1 MKRIAIPLLAAA
13 SLLAGCGSG
22 GGGGNSST
30 PTAPAG
36 SVKAVAA
43 PAGQDWTQVVS
54 ATPEGGFV
62 VGNPDAKL
70 KLVEYGSRTCPTCGA
85 FGQTGMRPLEDNY
98 VKTGKVSYEFRDFL
112 VHGPPDLAAALLG
125 RCAGPQPFF
134 PILEQMYIDQPKF
147 LDTQMKI
154 AQDQAFLQQTQNAAP
169 AQVATAWAEKMG
181 YLEFIKQR
189 GVPEAQARACLTDA
203 KAIDQLTK
211 MMQDG
216 TDKNGVTGTPTFILN
231 GAKVDG
237 VTWAQVETALKN
249 AGA

>member
-1 MKRIAIPLLAAA
+1 MKRMAFPLVAAVA
-13 SLLAGCGSG
+13 LLAGCGG
-22 GGGGNSST
+22 GADGGNSST
-30 PTAPAG
+30 PSAPAG
-36 SVKAVAA
+36 SVKAVAP

-54 ATPEGGFV
+54 VTPEGGYV

-85 FGQTGMRPLEDNY
+85 FGQTGMRPLEENY
-98 VKTGKVSYEFRDFL
+98 VKAGKVSYEFRDFL

-154 AQDQAFLQQTQNAAP
+154 AQDQAFLQQTQNATP

-181 YLEFIKQR
+181 YLDFIKQR
-189 GVPEAQARACLTDA
+189 GVTEAQARACLTDA
-203 KAIDQLTK
+203 KAIETLTK
-211 MMQDG
+211 MMQEG
-216 TDKNGVTGTPTFILN
+216 TDKHGVNGTPTFILN

-237 VTWAQVETALKN
+237 VTWPQVETALKN

>member
-1 MKRIAIPLLAAA
+1 MRFALPLIALGLLSACGGGDSGTGTNGSAAA
-13 SLLAGCGSG
+13 PVA
-22 GGGGNSST
+22 N
-30 PTAPAG
+30 
-36 SVKAVAA
+36 VAA
-43 PAGQDWTQVVS
+43 PAGQKWTDMVAV
-54 ATPEGGFV
+54 TPEGGYRI
-62 VGNPDAKL
+62 GNPDAAV